1 MASYSIK
8 DIEKLSGIKA
18 HTIRIWEKR
27 YSLVEPKRTDTNIRY
42 YDDEDLKKILNVA
55 ILNKN
60 GHRISQI
67 ATLNKEQLSKKINSI
82 SDSHVDNES
91 RIDDLI
97 ISMIE
102 LDEKKFE
109 KVLSTAI
116 MQSGFED
123 TVIHTLYPFFNKIGI
138 LWQTGAINPAQ
149 EHFISNLV
157 RQKMI
162 VAIDGIVDRSDQNSK
177 HFLVYLPEGELHELG
192 LLFNYYLLRKKAHKV
207 TYLGQSVPFED
218 IIKVGLLLNPDYFVT
233 SFYSSFNEEDIN
245 KYLAELLKAFSSKT
259 IIYSNANRDF
269 HPKVKGENII
279 FNRDGESFSK
289 ILETI

>member
-1 MASYSIK
+1 MANYSIK

-27 YSLVEPKRTDTNIRY
+27 YGLVEPKRTGTNIRY
-42 YDDEDLKKILNVA
+42 YDDEDLKKLLNVA

-67 ATLNKEQLSKKINSI
+67 ATLNKEQLSQKINSI

-102 LDEKKFE
+102 LDERKFE

-123 TVIHTLYPFFNKIGI
+123 TVIYTLYPFFKKIGI

-177 HFLVYLPEGELHELG
+177 HFLVFLPEGEMHELG
-192 LLFNYYLLRKKAHKV
+192 LLFIYYLLRKKGHKV
-207 TYLGQSVPFED
+207 TYLGQSVPFRD
-218 IIKVGLLLNPDYFVT
+218 IIKVGLILNPDYFVT
-233 SFYSSFNEEDIN
+233 SFYASFNEDDVN
-245 KYLAELLKAFSSKT
+245 KYLAELSETFNSKT
-259 IIYSNANRDF
+259 IIFTNADMDF
-269 HPKVKGENII
+269 HLKVKSDKII
-279 FNRDGESFSK
+279 YNRDGETFSK